1 MKKILYLLVLFPILV
16 IGQTQS
22 ENYTKT
28 TTYKV
33 ATTLI
38 PSPSESQKNVSIT
51 YFDGLGRPIQK
62 QAHKQSA
69 SGKDVVTHLEYDAF
83 GRQVKEYLPY
93 VPDQNTMAY
102 IDATTAQSGTV
113 AQYQTMYGDT
123 IPYSEKIFEASPLN
137 RVMEQ
142 AAPGN
147 DWSLNNSTKHTIRL
161 DYQTNIS
168 NEVKLFKATSDGTN
182 YNTLG
187 YYNPLLTDSGY
198 YDPNQLY
205 KTITK
210 DENWIPADGNNNT
223 TEEFK
228 DKEGRVVLKRA
239 YGVSMINNVAFNTQ
253 HNTYYVYD
261 QYGNLTFV
269 IPPLVDSNASITP
282 IILEKLCYQYQY
294 DYRNRL
300 VEKKLPGKQWEFIV
314 YDKLD
319 RVVATGPANS
329 PFENL
334 SNTGW
339 MLTKY
344 DVFNRPVLTAWQ
356 PSTTAITSEVRKS
369 LQDLYSA
376 AALPVNETKTTVT
389 TTVKS
394 VSFRYTNAAIPAA
407 NATLY
412 HVLTV
417 NYYDDYDSN
426 LFFSPAI
433 SFTANTDVYYNNTTQ
448 KPKGLPTMSWVR
460 VATTSTAISFEQN
473 YTLYDSKARAVRTFA
488 RNYAGGYTQSD
499 IKLDFVGKVNYSLT
513 THKRTTSTSIPLLT
527 IREDF
532 TYSDQDRLLTHTH
545 SINGGTPELLASNTY
560 NELGQLISKN
570 VGQSVSNPIQ
580 KVDYSYNIRGW
591 LKGINDVT
599 NLTDPVAPSTN
610 AALDLFAFKINY
622 NTQDNN
628 IYGVNNLY
636 NGNISETLWR
646 SSKDNIL
653 RSYGYT
659 YDALN
664 RLRDAQYI
672 RPVNPDFIQSPTNP
686 NGNPDLSPIVGTFN
700 ESMQYDKNG
709 NIVAL
714 QRNGGME
721 SQTQAP
727 LIDNLVYQYDGNQLT
742 KVDDSASITD
752 GFKDGLN
759 NPGLADYT
767 YDLNGNMKTDQNKG
781 IMNAISYNH
790 LNLPTKITL
799 PEGVITY
806 VYNALGQKV
815 SKTVNKIIISPTI
828 ASSNTQY
835 LGGFQYNNNVLQFF
849 PTAEGYVKNTVVN
862 GANSYDYIFNY
873 TDHLGNIRLSYGIA
887 PSTHLLTIFEE
898 NNYYPFGLKHGNYN
912 NQLKGI
918 VNLKDYPSLDTP
930 MDEKVAKTLSLDIGE
945 TVGNINFIANSGYQY
960 KYNGK
965 EYQDELGLNFYDYGA
980 RNYDPA
986 IGRWMNVDPLAE
998 QYRRWSPYNYCVD
1011 NPMRFVDPDG
1021 MGIDDITVNGP
1032 QSKEAISQ
1040 LQASVGTDITINRDS
1055 GSGNV
1060 TYTNN
1065 TGAPLTG
1072 NAAKLASVIDD
1083 HSVNVNVNADNSN
1096 NSIEYGEAFMGNTV
1110 TSNVDSAS
1118 GKNIV
1123 NATQAVN
1130 TRQTASLDASAN
1142 KPGATILHGVV
1153 EASEGA
1159 KMSQASGVSSPQ
1171 AGAAGSVYQAAH
1183 NAAELIAPQPA
1194 QIEKV
1199 FSYYGA
1205 SNSTRTGIGSQL
1217 AVGLYLGNSK
1227 SSFTGAPPA
1236 GTVSITTQYY
1246 NQTNGKKLDN

>member
-147 DWSLNNSTKHTIRL
+147 DWSITNGHTIKL
-161 DYQTNIS
+161 DYQTNTATDA
-168 NEVKLFKATSDGTN
+168 VKLFSVTASWDAIKGLYKIPTSLTATTYGDF
-182 YNTLG
+182 
-187 YYNPLLTDSGY
+187 
-198 YDPNQLY
+198 QLY

-228 DKEGRVVLKRA
+228 DKEGRVVLKRT
-239 YGVSMINNVAFNTQ
+239 YGVSMGVNTQ

-513 THKRTTSTSIPLLT
+513 THKRTTSTTIPLLT

-545 SINGGTPELLASNTY
+545 TINGGTPQLLASNTY

-570 VGQSVSNPIQ
+570 VGESVSNPIQ

-591 LKGINDVT
+591 LTGINDVA
-599 NLTDPVAPSTN
+599 NLIETAAPSAN
-610 AALDLFAFKINY
+610 AEQDLFAFKINY

-628 IYGVNNLY
+628 IYG
-636 NGNISETLWR
+636 
-646 SSKDNIL
+646 
-653 RSYGYT
+653 
-659 YDALN
+659 
-664 RLRDAQYI
+664 
-672 RPVNPDFIQSPTNP
+672 
-686 NGNPDLSPIVGTFN
+686 
-700 ESMQYDKNG
+700 
-709 NIVAL
+709 
-714 QRNGGME
+714 
-721 SQTQAP
+721 
-727 LIDNLVYQYDGNQLT
+727 
-742 KVDDSASITD
+742 
-752 GFKDGLN
+752 
-759 NPGLADYT
+759 
-767 YDLNGNMKTDQNKG
+767 
-781 IMNAISYNH
+781 
-790 LNLPTKITL
+790 
-799 PEGVITY
+799 
-806 VYNALGQKV
+806 
-815 SKTVNKIIISPTI
+815 
-828 ASSNTQY
+828 
-835 LGGFQYNNNVLQFF
+835 
-849 PTAEGYVKNTVVN
+849 
-862 GANSYDYIFNY
+862 
-873 TDHLGNIRLSYGIA
+873 
-887 PSTHLLTIFEE
+887 
-898 NNYYPFGLKHGNYN
+898 
-912 NQLKGI
+912 
-918 VNLKDYPSLDTP
+918 
-930 MDEKVAKTLSLDIGE
+930 
-945 TVGNINFIANSGYQY
+945 
-960 KYNGK
+960 
-965 EYQDELGLNFYDYGA
+965 
-980 RNYDPA
+980 
-986 IGRWMNVDPLAE
+986 
-998 QYRRWSPYNYCVD
+998 
-1011 NPMRFVDPDG
+1011 
-1021 MGIDDITVNGP
+1021 
-1032 QSKEAISQ
+1032 
-1040 LQASVGTDITINRDS
+1040 
-1055 GSGNV
+1055 
-1060 TYTNN
+1060 
-1065 TGAPLTG
+1065 
-1072 NAAKLASVIDD
+1072 
-1083 HSVNVNVNADNSN
+1083 
-1096 NSIEYGEAFMGNTV
+1096 
-1110 TSNVDSAS
+1110 
-1118 GKNIV
+1118 
-1123 NATQAVN
+1123 
-1130 TRQTASLDASAN
+1130 
-1142 KPGATILHGVV
+1142 
-1153 EASEGA
+1153 
-1159 KMSQASGVSSPQ
+1159 
-1171 AGAAGSVYQAAH
+1171 
-1183 NAAELIAPQPA
+1183 
-1194 QIEKV
+1194 
-1199 FSYYGA
+1199 
-1205 SNSTRTGIGSQL
+1205 
-1217 AVGLYLGNSK
+1217 
-1227 SSFTGAPPA
+1227 
-1236 GTVSITTQYY
+1236 
-1246 NQTNGKKLDN
+1246 